1 MEPGDGSLVRACR
14 NGDQAAWELLVR
26 RYQRLVHAIP
36 LRAGLDE
43 NAAAD
48 VFQDVFAALV
58 QRLDSIEDPDRL
70 RSWILT
76 TARRMTWRAL
86 RGRISARTT
95 ETTLE
100 EEAEEVP
107 DPASLPEHVL
117 GRLEEQH
124 EVRTALASLD
134 ERCRRLLTLL
144 FYAAGE
150 PPAYSAVAAELKIAE
165 GSIGPV
171 RARCLERLLRLLGQA
186 FE

>member
-14 NGDQAAWELLVR
+14 SGDQAAWELLVR

-43 NAAAD
+43 NGAAD

-70 RSWILT
+70 GSWIMT
-76 TARRMTWRAL
+76 TTRRMTWRAV
-86 RGRISARTT
+86 RGQREARTT
-95 ETTLE
+95 ETVLA
-100 EEAEEVP
+100 EEAEQVP
-107 DPASLPEHVL
+107 DSESLPEHVL

-144 FYAAGE
+144 FYAPGE
-150 PPAYSAVAAELKIAE
+150 PPPYSAVAAELNMAE

-171 RARCLERLLRLLGQA
+171 RARCLERLLRLMGQA